1 MKKTV
6 VRYGLYGALTIC
18 ILFIGSW
25 FFIDEVN
32 FEISEVIGYASMI
45 VSLSFVYFGIKN
57 YRDTESEGK
66 ISFKKALTIGVLIS
80 LITALAFAILDVFYV
95 EVLNPEFMDQYYA
108 HTIEQMQNTMPAD
121 EVEAKVKEMEAQK
134 ELFSS
139 PLVTFF
145 VMGMTVFVIG
155 FIMSLIS
162 SLILQRK

>member
-1 MKKTV
+1 
-6 VRYGLYGALTIC
+6 
-18 ILFIGSW
+18 
-25 FFIDEVN
+25 
-32 FEISEVIGYASMI
+32 MI
-45 VSLSFVYFGIKN
+45 VSRSLVYFWFKN
-57 YRDTESEGK
+57 YSATESEGN
-66 ISFKKALTIGVLIS
+66 IRFIKALTIGVLIS
-80 LITALAFAILDVFYV
+80 FITASAFAILDVLYV

-108 HTIEQMQNTMPAD
+108 HTIEQMQHTMPAD